1 MKNNNFSLNDD
12 IVKKKTVFFC
22 WNFYAFSL

>member
-12 IVKKKTVFFC
+12 IVKKQFFFR
-22 WNFYAFSL
+22 WNFCAFWL